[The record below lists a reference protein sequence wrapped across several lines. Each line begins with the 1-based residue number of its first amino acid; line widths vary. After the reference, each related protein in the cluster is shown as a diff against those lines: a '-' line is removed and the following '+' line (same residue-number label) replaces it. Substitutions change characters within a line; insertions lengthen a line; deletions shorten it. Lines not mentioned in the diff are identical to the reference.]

1 MTWNRERVEYKEA
14 TREETRR
21 KGAQL
26 LNGKVKK
33 AAENLTYQDLGV
45 SLVK

>member
-14 TREETRR
+14 TGEETRR
-21 KGAQL
+21 EAAQL

-33 AAENLTYQDLGV
+33 AVENLTYQDLGV
-45 SLVK
+45 SLTK

>member
-14 TREETRR
+14 TGEETTRE
-21 KGAQL
+21 GAQL

-33 AAENLTYQDLGV
+33 AAENLTYQDSGV
-45 SLVK
+45 SLAK

>member
-14 TREETRR
+14 TGEDTRR
-21 KGAQL
+21 EGAQL

-33 AAENLTYQDLGV
+33 AAENLTYPDLGV
-45 SLVK
+45 SLTK